1 MGVILY
7 SKYGGD
13 SFAQDLASAFIYTD
27 SLYKAYNYHKL
38 TQEQMR
44 MVYEVFWGTE
54 EIRLEIP
61 VGEDGKYNEEAFY
74 SYSHHL
80 FDLWSIQEFFYKSIK
95 VWFRQNRLAVNEAQ
109 DELIRYFLLWF
120 FGTQNDVDEIAMF
133 GKYVR
138 SLLSMAELFVDGD
151 MIEGK
156 ATTVGVRIDF
166 VKYNAET
173 HLFEPI
179 DESDGIADWTWENS
193 EGGSGEC
200 VIQTSEYGSRFVI
213 GELPRKKDATLTIRM
228 TLDSDGMVLG
238 NINQTSSKSYDI
250 SIVFDETTGD
260 SLLTIMNKCAFVN
273 IWSVFTF
280 VKFKNL
286 KTLIITKNP
295 EIGEVDQYNVSDYTE
310 ETAAGWSKILVDV
323 ATEAEVIYHEL
334 YEDEDIPL
342 TLPLCV
348 EINNINKTLE
358 EIEDD
363 MESATEIPNET
374 LNEFGI
380 TLSHL
385 TANRKKEYDEGP
397 FDYYQKADIHHV
409 PYDSTI
415 LYHEDILQLEFR
427 DFDIVPFF
435 FDVLK
440 AFTVIHNHG
449 AYLPSYATKFADY
462 TQYLATSQ
470 SEEDY
475 AGWKKV
481 TVDVN
486 TDAIITYDAP
496 TTTVFITNVN
506 DTPDTSVEHIEV
518 EYVDDDDP
526 DDVPLKFGIK
536 TGKLTTNRNT
546 EVECPEGCYISEID
560 VEKIPCTSTIM
571 YDDTTQTLTFID
583 FNIHV

>member
-54 EIRLEIP
+54 EIQLEIP

-95 VWFRQNRLAVNEAQ
+95 VWFRSNRLAVNEAQ
-109 DELIRYFLLWF
+109 DELVRYFLLWF

-138 SLLSMAELFVDGD
+138 SLLSETDSFVNGD
-151 MIEGK
+151 TIEGK
-156 ATTVGVRIDF
+156 VTTVGVRIDF

-173 HLFEPI
+173 HMVEPI
-179 DESDGIADWTWENS
+179 DESDGIAGWTWENS
-193 EGGSGEC
+193 EGDSGEC
-200 VIQTSEYGSRFVI
+200 VMQTSEYGSRFVI
-213 GELPRKKDATLTIRM
+213 GELPRKKDATLSIRM
-228 TLDSDGMVLG
+228 AMDSDGMVLG
-238 NINQTSSKSYDI
+238 NINQSSSKSYGID
-250 SIVFDETTGD
+250 VEFDEDTGD
-260 SLLTIMNKCAFVN
+260 SILTITNHSAFVN

-280 VKFKNL
+280 VKFQNL
-286 KTLIITKNP
+286 HVLHITENP
-295 EIGEVDQYNVSDYTE
+295 AGEYDFYDVADYATE
-310 ETAAGWSKILVDV
+310 TPAGWSKVWVDIDT
-323 ATEAEVIYHEL
+323 AAEVIYHLL
-334 YEDEDIPL
+334 YQNDEL
-342 TLPLCV
+342 TLPYTI
-348 EINNINKTLE
+348 EINNVNTSGQ
-358 EIEDD
+358 IEDD
-363 MESATEIPNET
+363 MENETVIPNEE
-374 LNEFGI
+374 LSNFGI
-380 TLSHL
+380 TLGAL
-385 TANRKKEYDEGP
+385 VANRNKVYDSGS
-397 FDYYQKADIHHV
+397 FDYYESAEIHHV
-409 PYDSTI
+409 PVESTI
-415 LYHEDILQLEFR
+415 IYHEDILQLEFR

-481 TVDVN
+481 TVDVD
-486 TDAIITYDAP
+486 TDAIITYDAS

-546 EVECPEGCYISEID
+546 EVECQDGYYISEID

-571 YDDTTQTLTFID
+571 YDDTTRTLTFID
-583 FNIHV
+583 FNIYV